1 MSPSRVRILAVD
13 DDESTLEVLR
23 RKLSRNGNVCDSA
36 QNVVYAELLL
46 QNEEIDLLILDI
58 NMPGKSGMEFL
69 PEVVAQYP
77 DLAVLMMTAVI
88 DTTTAVNAMRHGA
101 YDYVTKPVN
110 LDEFTIRIEHSL
122 EKRALVLQNRDY
134 QQNLERM
141 VAERTEQL
149 EQKVRELLALNV
161 LFQEHLRQRFEVV
174 EGYRELLGGI
184 RGVAKQAHNLIERA
198 QSQPLPDLREV
209 SALTLEKV
217 AGN

>member
-1 MSPSRVRILAVD
+1 MSPSKVRILAVD
-13 DDESTLEVLR
+13 DDESTLEVLHR
-23 RKLSRNGNVCDSA
+23 TLSRNGYVCLSA
-36 QNVVYAELLL
+36 QNVVDAALLL

-58 NMPGKSGMEFL
+58 NMPGKSGIEFL

-77 DLAVLMMTAVI
+77 DLAVLMMTAVV
-88 DTTTAVNAMRHGA
+88 DTTTAVNAMRYGA

-110 LDEFTIRIEHSL
+110 LDEFTIRIEHAL

-174 EGYRELLGGI
+174 EEYREL
-184 RGVAKQAHNLIERA
+184 
-198 QSQPLPDLREV
+198 
-209 SALTLEKV
+209 
-217 AGN
+217 